1 MHKRHFRRLTT
12 FRKERKTM
20 TKHVM
25 DSVGNKKPV
34 EPERNDWGYP
44 NAYQT
49 KSIGEIVN
57 ELTLN
62 GESLEDKLDE
72 LTEQVND
79 LETKLDE
86 ADVAEKVEA
95 LENRLDDIDYKLDET
110 SEQIKEMATNA
121 SAIVEIIKQVAT
133 R

>member
-1 MHKRHFRRLTT
+1 MIK
-12 FRKERKTM
+12 K
-20 TKHVM
+20 M
-25 DSVGNKKPV
+25 DSVGNSV
-34 EPERNDWGYP
+34 VIETR
-44 NAYQT
+44 
-49 KSIGEIVN
+49 SVGEIIN

-62 GESLEDKLDE
+62 GETLEDKVDQLVD
-72 LTEQVND
+72 QIDD

-110 SEQIKEMATNA
+110 SEQIREMATNA